1 MKTQALIAVYVLLFV
16 FASNQAANAQ
26 QELKKPTMQS
36 SRKEMP
42 RSDMEPSMR
51 PELEAMLSGA
61 NEVPKADP
69 DGSGEAEFTLSA
81 DSVEVCYELTVENI
95 AEATAAH
102 IHHAAVGENGPVV
115 VTLNTPA
122 DGSSKGCVEEVSAD
136 VIKDLL
142 QNPADYYVNVHNA
155 DYPAGAVRGQLS
167 TVALGK

>member
-1 MKTQALIAVYVLLFV
+1 MKNRAIVIVCVVL
-16 FASNQAANAQ
+16 FAFLASETANAQ

-42 RSDMEPSMR
+42 RSDMDPSMR

-61 NEVPKADP
+61 NEVPKADA

-81 DSVEVCYELTVENI
+81 DSMKVCYELAVENI

-102 IHHAAVGENGPVV
+102 IHHAPAGENGPVV
-115 VTLNTPA
+115 VALNAPA